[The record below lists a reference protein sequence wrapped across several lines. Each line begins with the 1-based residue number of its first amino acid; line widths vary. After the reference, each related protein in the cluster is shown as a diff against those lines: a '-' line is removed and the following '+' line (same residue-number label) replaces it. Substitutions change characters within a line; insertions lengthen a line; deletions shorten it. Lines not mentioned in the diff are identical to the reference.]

1 MINLYGAKIN
11 QLPVLTP
18 EEEFEL
24 AVRYRKHGDLAAAHK
39 LITSNLRFVVK
50 VALGYRAYGIPL
62 SDLVQ
67 EGSIGLM
74 MALKKFDPYKRYRFI
89 SYAVWWIR
97 AYIQNFIMRNWSLV
111 KIGTT
116 SSEKKL
122 FYKIGKVREALEFNQ
137 GKEDKYRVVATTLGV
152 GEEDIMEME
161 QRIRSRDFS
170 LDNTFDEN
178 NELAPLDLLQEN
190 DMNQEES
197 LAQEQES
204 KFQRERILG
213 AMKCLNKKE
222 TYVIRNRVMAD
233 HPLTLQEI
241 GSRLKLSRERI
252 RQIEGE
258 ALMKL
263 KRELRDRETGP
274 RPVSSL
280 TDYPMPTLEN
290 SHAMDVSLR
299 QKTFQRQTLSGSSM
313 GGTAICPN

>member
-11 QLPVLTP
+11 QLSFLTS

-24 AVRYRKHGDLAAAHK
+24 AVRYREHGDLAAAHK

-50 VALGYRAYGIPL
+50 VALGYSAYGVAL

-67 EGSIGLM
+67 EGNIGLM
-74 MALKKFDPYKRYRFI
+74 MALKKFDPYKGFRFI

-97 AYIQNFIMRNWSLV
+97 AYIQDFIMKNWSLV

-122 FYKIGKVREALEFNQ
+122 FYKIGKVREALESNQ
-137 GKEDKYRVVATTLGV
+137 EKEDKYRVVATTLGV
-152 GEEDIMEME
+152 GEEDIMEIE
-161 QRIRSRDFS
+161 QRMRSRDFS
-170 LDNTFDEN
+170 LDITFDEN
-178 NELAPLDLLQEN
+178 NELAPLDLLQGN

-213 AMKCLNKKE
+213 AMKCLSKKE
-222 TYVIRNRVMAD
+222 VYVIRNRVMAD

-241 GSRLKLSRERI
+241 GSRLKLSRERV
-252 RQIEGE
+252 RQIEGK

-263 KRELRDRETGP
+263 KRVLRDREADP
-274 RPVSSL
+274 RPKSSPSN
-280 TDYPMPTLEN
+280 YPMPTLEN
-290 SHAMDVSLR
+290 SHAMNVCLR
-299 QKTFQRQTLSGSSM
+299 QKAMQQQALSPG
-313 GGTAICPN
+313 P